1 MITKIVSFLA
11 RIAIGKQLV
20 AGVAWVNNKL
30 SGNRSEIIL
39 VIVALIHGLKIAGII
54 PAETADGVEK
64 SLAALLPITLAEKAS
79 KVMATIDKVVP
90 PTDGPK

>member
-1 MITKIVSFLA
+1 MLTRVLEFVA
-11 RIAIGKQLV
+11 RVAIGKKLV

-39 VIVALIHGLKIAGII
+39 SIVALVHGLKIAGII
-54 PAETADGVEK
+54 PAEVADGVEK

-90 PTDGPK
+90 TADGPK